1 MNSLATY
8 DETATLKNGQTVRI
22 RAMRS
27 SDKSLV
33 QEMFRNLEPESIYT
47 RFFHAKKVLTDD
59 DLRMITEVDFET
71 VVAFA
76 VTIGPEQNE
85 TMIGGGRYA
94 CLETQGP
101 CRSAEVA
108 FTVEEDF
115 QGQGIAGMLIRR
127 LTAIARERGVVQFEA
142 EVLPENRSMLAVF
155 AHCGLPVKEKYEGDS
170 IHVTMPLAEEST

>member
-1 MNSLATY
+1 MTNQATY
-8 DETATLKNGQTVRI
+8 DEKTTLKNGQEVRI

-33 QEMFRNLEPESIYT
+33 LEMFRNLEPESIYT

-59 DLRMITEVDFET
+59 DLKMITEVDFET

-76 VTIGPEQNE
+76 VTIGSEDDE

-94 CLETQGP
+94 CLDTQGP

-108 FTVEEDF
+108 FTVEEDY
-115 QGQGIAGMLIRR
+115 QGQGIAGMLIRL
-127 LTAIARERGVVQFEA
+127 LTEIARERGLVQFEA
-142 EVLPENRSMLAVF
+142 EVLPENRAMLAVF
-155 AHCGLPVKEKYEGDS
+155 SHCGLPVKEKYDGDV
-170 IHVTMPLAEEST
+170 IHVTMPLTEEGI